1 MASRRPGAAR
11 PHVGPRDDRETAV
24 GTVGVPDRYRDRAA
38 DAPAERASRRQ
49 RVTDVTHRNPHYT
62 VSDSPPAKPAGG
74 RPPSRRAP
82 AQHHPSTTAGR
93 ARALSPPPPAR
104 SARSQPTSCPA
115 HQTRPPPTPVRHQ
128 PPRRHRPPAACG
140 TVCGGRWRGLRRPR
154 RETAGP
160 YAHMNRLRIR
170 RSRPRLGCL
179 FWAAATPRVI
189 QHAVLGGLIINGW
202 GNWSR
207 RRAEFLASSRSSHL
221 KHSRR
226 HPSG

>member
-11 PHVGPRDDRETAV
+11 PRVGPRDDRETAV

-115 HQTRPPPTPVRHQ
+115 HQLPSPPAAQPTSCPAHQTRPPATPVRHQ
-128 PPRRHRPPAACG
+128 PPRRH
-140 TVCGGRWRGLRRPR
+140 GLRLLAVPCAEDAGEVFGDHGER
-154 RETAGP
+154 R
-160 YAHMNRLRIR
+160 
-170 RSRPRLGCL
+170 
-179 FWAAATPRVI
+179 
-189 QHAVLGGLIINGW
+189 QGLT
-202 GNWSR
+202 
-207 RRAEFLASSRSSHL
+207 LT
-221 KHSRR
+221 
-226 HPSG
+226 